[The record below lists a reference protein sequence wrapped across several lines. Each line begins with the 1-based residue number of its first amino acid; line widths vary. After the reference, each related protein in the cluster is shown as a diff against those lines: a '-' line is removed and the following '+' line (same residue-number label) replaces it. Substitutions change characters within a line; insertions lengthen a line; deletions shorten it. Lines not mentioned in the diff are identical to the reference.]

1 MTAENDSL
9 FNILVLREVSYLF
22 NEKVFIQLKKN
33 QAQIYYPQTFQVLSH
48 CISTVDKI
56 KLLYWIGTGREGET

>member
-22 NEKVFIQLKKN
+22 NEKVFIQLKKKSSTDLL
-33 QAQIYYPQTFQVLSH
+33 PPDLSG
-48 CISTVDKI
+48 TKP
-56 KLLYWIGTGREGET
+56 LYFYCR